1 MEDHSKEDYSETHQ
15 EIQKKYQ
22 DNSRIIREFREGELV
37 FAKNFYT
44 WPRWKKGVVT
54 RRTDPVWYE
63 SKLES
68 RTVVRRHVNHIK
80 KRTMLD
86 SDRASEIE
94 RTSPQK
100 RKQNSDT
107 DWVIPLTS
115 NASSAGS
122 SHLAKEMTTGMGN
135 TQHEAPVR
143 ETIRCG
149 ERTKNKPKHFKDY
162 VT

>member
-107 DWVIPLTS
+107 DWFHWPQ
-115 NASSAGS
+115 
-122 SHLAKEMTTGMGN
+122 M
-135 TQHEAPVR
+135 PVVQVVLIWPR
-143 ETIRCG
+143 KWQLVWGIHSMRLQ
-149 ERTKNKPKHFKDY
+149 
-162 VT
+162 